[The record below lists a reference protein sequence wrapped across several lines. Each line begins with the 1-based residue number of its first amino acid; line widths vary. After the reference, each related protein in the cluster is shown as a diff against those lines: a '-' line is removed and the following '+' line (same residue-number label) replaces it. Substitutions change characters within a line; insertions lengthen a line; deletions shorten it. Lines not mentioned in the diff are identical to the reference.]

1 MQIKNI
7 TFKSG
12 NDSLNTQNYSVKQ
25 LHKLNSDLNR
35 LNPDSVISV
44 TINFLNKKGGDRWT
58 HKNFYIL
65 SVNLL
70 LNYHL
75 PGPDLI
81 KCPSE
86 IIISNT

>member
-25 LHKLNSDLNR
+25 LHKLISDLNR

-44 TINFLNKKGGDRWT
+44 TINFLNQKGGDR
-58 HKNFYIL
+58 
-65 SVNLL
+65 
-70 LNYHL
+70 
-75 PGPDLI
+75 
-81 KCPSE
+81 
-86 IIISNT
+86 